1 MKRKTNDMEL
11 ENNERILLLGLV
23 KEQIRNGDIEGNQT
37 HQWDGKSYKKPR
49 KKYGL
54 AKMTTLYELEM
65 KLTK

>member
-11 ENNERILLLGLV
+11 ENKERILLLGLV
-23 KEQIRNGDIEGNQT
+23 KEQIRKGNTEGMPT

-54 AKMTTLYELEM
+54 AKMTTLYELEI
-65 KLTK
+65 KLSK

>member
-1 MKRKTNDMEL
+1 MKRKTNEMEL

-23 KEQIRNGDIEGNQT
+23 KEQIRNGNTEGNPT

-65 KLTK
+65 KLSK

>member
-1 MKRKTNDMEL
+1 MEL

-23 KEQIRNGDIEGNQT
+23 KEQIRNGNTEGNPT